1 MRATLLIIDDSLT
14 YRETLKAMLEE
25 ASYAVL
31 AAANGTDGLRLAET
45 AGLAAIIVDGVLPD
59 LDGVEV
65 IRRIRANHKI
75 PCLLL
80 TGLDDAD
87 TEEKAREA
95 GADLFIRK
103 DEELERIVAR
113 LRDLIAQ

>member
-1 MRATLLIIDDSLT
+1 
-14 YRETLKAMLEE
+14 
-25 ASYAVL
+25 
-31 AAANGTDGLRLAET
+31 
-45 AGLAAIIVDGVLPD
+45 VLPD
-59 LDGVEV
+59 LDGVEI
-65 IRRIRANHKI
+65 IRRIRANRKT

-87 TEEKAREA
+87 SEKKAREA

-103 DEELERIVAR
+103 DEDLDSIVAR